1 MQRTPVNPGTVE
13 WSGENPGIYLKA
25 DPQADYSVVAL
36 FFRIVLSP
44 HGRGVGAV
52 ILGAPDSASGYP
64 DAPNLCLTDNRP
76 MMEYLIENFASKFP
90 TFVGKAGVSA
100 MSWFDVTDSQQ
111 DNRNMPHTYSE
122 TLTAGDLQVQM
133 TWKDLQPPM
142 AIEVGPD
149 ASATKQHDMY
159 AVFLEARDAHITIN
173 GAALPG
179 QVVDRQFFGRTM
191 STAFLALSETWVN
204 PA

>member
-1 MQRTPVNPGTVE
+1 VQRTPVNPGTVE

-111 DNRNMPHTYSE
+111 DNRNMPQTYSE

>member
-1 MQRTPVNPGTVE
+1 VQRTPVNPGTVE

-76 MMEYLIENFASKFP
+76 MMEYLVENFASKFP

-111 DNRNMPHTYSE
+111 DNRNMPQTYSE

>member
-111 DNRNMPHTYSE
+111 DNRNMPQTYSE